1 MSKKRELTLNRS
13 SNSLTISEFYENE
26 TLNKYNYNAK
36 YQRRSD
42 AWSIEKQSFL
52 IDSIMKNYPIPPI
65 FLHAKVDEETGKTI
79 YDVID
84 GKQRLTSIIKFIN
97 GEIELPENFG
107 DDEFGSEVL
116 NGLKF
121 NEIDKGSIF
130 KKNFW
135 KYVIPIEYVDTEDEE
150 IIDRI
155 FDRLNRNGEP
165 LNPQELRHAKYN
177 NSNLICLVE
186 ELTNLEFWQARLGE
200 NLKFSRME
208 NDEFIS
214 ELLFTLLEDEL
225 IESKPNVMDELYEK
239 WYVLLQKDEEKCEDV
254 KQRFILLT
262 QLMQGLD
269 LDYEGCKIKGVS
281 HLYGLWSFIK
291 HCLENSI
298 EIDRVKQPLQ
308 TMFHMLRNKER
319 ENEAIK
325 LYKHSMSHS
334 TKSKHQRRK
343 RMNALIQYCNL

>member
-1 MSKKRELTLNRS
+1 MCKKRELTLNRS
-13 SNSLTISEFYENE
+13 SNNLTISEFYENE
-26 TLNKYNYNAK
+26 TLYKYNYDAK
-36 YQRRSD
+36 YQRRGD

-65 FLHAKVDEETGKTI
+65 FLHAKVDEDTGKTI

-97 GEIELPENFG
+97 DEIELPENFG
-107 DDEFGSEVL
+107 DDEFGSEAL

-121 NEIDKGSIF
+121 SEIDKGSIY

-135 KYVIPIEYVDTEDEE
+135 RYVIPIEYVDTEEE
-150 IIDRI
+150 EVIDRI

-177 NSNLICLVE
+177 NSNLIRLVE
-186 ELTNLEFWQARLGE
+186 ELTSLEFWKARLGE

-225 IESKPNVMDELYEK
+225 IESKPAVMDVFYEK
-239 WYVLLQKDEEKCEDV
+239 WSEQLQKDEEKCKDV
-254 KQRFILLT
+254 KKRFIVLT
-262 QLMQGLD
+262 ELMQELD
-269 LDYEGCKIKGVS
+269 LDYEGLKIKGVS
-281 HLYGLWSFIK
+281 HLYGLWSFVK
-291 HCLENSI
+291 HCSENKI
-298 EIDRVKQPLQ
+298 GIDRIKQPLQ
-308 TMFHMLRNKER
+308 IMFNLIKNKEL
-319 ENEAIK
+319 ETEAIK
-325 LYKHSMSHS
+325 MYKESMSHS

-343 RMNALIQYCNL
+343 RMNALIRYCDL